1 MAAKKTPDLIPLCHP
16 ILINDV
22 IIEFDLAANDT
33 IGITATVK
41 SSGKT
46 GVETEALVAT
56 SAAALTIYDMAKAI
70 DKGMT
75 ISEIYLKSK
84 TGGKS
89 GTYRREEA

>member
-1 MAAKKTPDLIPLCHP
+1 
-16 ILINDV
+16 
-22 IIEFDLAANDT
+22 
-33 IGITATVK
+33 
-41 SSGKT
+41 
-46 GVETEALVAT
+46 
-56 SAAALTIYDMAKAI
+56 MAKAI